1 MARVFFTRAA
11 RDDLIDI
18 WTHIAEDDPSA
29 ADRVLDRLD
38 EVASHLADNPQMGPA
53 RDDIR
58 PGLRYLVSGSYL
70 LLYRIVGDDIEI
82 VRAVHGRRDLYGA
95 LLHKSADG
103 RTSPF
108 PGQTYPAT
116 SVMGVPSA
124 VNPFRTATRTW
135 NSAT

>member
-18 WTHIAEDDPSA
+18 WTHIAEDDPAA

-38 EVASHLADNPQMGPA
+38 KVASHLADNPQMGPA

-70 LLYRIVGDDIEI
+70 LLYRIDGDDIEI
-82 VRAVHGRRDLYGA
+82 VRAVHGRRDLYG
-95 LLHKSADG
+95 LI
-103 RTSPF
+103 
-108 PGQTYPAT
+108 
-116 SVMGVPSA
+116 
-124 VNPFRTATRTW
+124 
-135 NSAT
+135 